1 MKKRILIIHATYG
14 SGHKTVATYI
24 NDYLKENTDYEIEM
38 IDFMDYANIIGNISK
53 TLFNENFKHKSTLVF
68 NSIFSFFNH
77 TFTTKIYKYATTHI
91 IKEKEFKKYITEF
104 NPDVVVSTHF
114 FGTIIS
120 SLYKKQNLINSR
132 IISIITDYQIHE
144 LWLKEVD
151 NIDALIVGNK
161 EMKKELLDR
170 NISKNIIYPYG
181 IPISNKFNE
190 AKDLKEK
197 SNLDILFF
205 SGGSIG
211 SSFSYKY
218 LKKLIKSK
226 LNYNITFV
234 CGHNK
239 KLKKKVD
246 KLVSKYNHDKIK
258 ALGFTN
264 KVNELLDECNLVITK
279 PGGISVTEC
288 VKKQRPMLLIQGNG
302 GPENDNLKYLCNKGF
317 ALDCKTPKKLNETL
331 KEILTN
337 RKILNMMYNNLKKEK
352 QCNSLERIHLLIEK
366 Q

>member
-1 MKKRILIIHATYG
+1 MKKRVLIIHATYG

-24 NDYLKENTDYEIEM
+24 YDYLKENTGYEIEM
-38 IDFMDYANIIGNISK
+38 IDFMDYENIIGKVSRK
-53 TLFNENFKHKSTLVF
+53 LFNENFKHKSTLVF

-91 IKEKEFKKYITEF
+91 IKENEFKEYITNF
-104 NPDVVVSTHF
+104 NPDIVVSTHF

-144 LWLKEVD
+144 LWLKEID

-161 EMKKELLDR
+161 EMKIELLER
-170 NISKNIIYPYG
+170 NISKNKIFPYG
-181 IPISNKFNE
+181 IPVSNKFN
-190 AKDLKEK
+190 KVCDRKEK
-197 SNLDILFF
+197 SNLEILFF

-218 LKKLIKSK
+218 LKRILKSN

-234 CGHNK
+234 CGYNE
-239 KLKKKVD
+239 KLKKRAE

-258 ALGFTN
+258 VLGFTN
-264 KVNELLDECNLVITK
+264 KVNELLDECDLVITK

-288 VKKQRPMLLIQGNG
+288 VKKQRPMLLIEGNG
-302 GPENDNLKYLCNKGF
+302 GPENDNLKYLCDKEF
-317 ALDCKTPKKLNETL
+317 ALDCKTPKKLTKTL
-331 KEILTN
+331 SDILTN
-337 RKILNMMYNNLKKEK
+337 RKILNEMHNNLKREK
-352 QCNSLERIHLLIEK
+352 QYNSLEKIHSLIEK
-366 Q
+366 I